1 MKKISSLIILMFLF
15 SSLARA
21 GGFQVALQGQI
32 QGGMGLL
39 GTGFLV
45 GPSTLFYNP
54 GGMSFLSNNYNLSVG
69 MNPLISN
76 VTFQYEEPSLYE
88 TTTDNPVG
96 TPFTFYGTGKINEKI
111 SVGLGVYT
119 PFGSSTVW
127 GDNWRGKYIIQDISL
142 QAIFIQPT
150 VSYKITESLGIG
162 AGFVYARGDVE
173 LHKAL
178 PLTGTDGEDGQA
190 TITGST
196 ANYGFNAGVY
206 FQPSEKLSLGLTY
219 RSKIEM
225 NIDDGDVEF
234 DVPTSLSTYFPENN
248 SYSTSLPLPASINF
262 GLSYQVNEKIKVG
275 ADVNYVFWEDYKS
288 LDFDFEKNTDVLT
301 DLEQP
306 KKYSNGAIYRIGMEY
321 DMNEKINLRTGFYYD
336 SPVANDEYYAP
347 ETPDA
352 VKLGFTGGAS
362 YMAMENLSV
371 DISFIYI
378 TGLER
383 EATYKPENFGG
394 TYKYNA
400 FIPGLGVS
408 YKF

>member
-1 MKKISSLIILMFLF
+1 MKKIPSLILLILIL
-15 SSLARA
+15 SSGIKA

-54 GGMSFLSNNYNLSVG
+54 GGMSFLSSKYNVSLG

-76 VTFQYEEPSLYE
+76 VTFQYKEPSLYE
-88 TTTDNPVG
+88 NTTDNPVG
-96 TPFTFYGTGKINEKI
+96 TPFSFYGTGKLNEKL

-127 GDNWRGKYIIQDISL
+127 GDDWKGRYIIQDISL
-142 QAIFIQPT
+142 STIFIQPT

-162 AGFVYARGDVE
+162 AGFIYARGNVE

-178 PLTGTDGEDGQA
+178 PLSGTDGEDGQA
-190 TITGST
+190 TISGTA
-196 ANYGFNAGVY
+196 ANYGFNAGAY
-206 FQPSEKLSLGLTY
+206 FQPSEKFSLGITY

-225 NIDDGDVEF
+225 AIDDGDAKF
-234 DVPTSLSTYFPENN
+234 DVPSSLSSYFPDNN
-248 SYSTSLPLPASINF
+248 SYSTSLPLPASVNL
-262 GLSYQVNEKIKVG
+262 GLSYQLNEKIRLG
-275 ADVNYVFWEDYKS
+275 ADINYVFWEEYQS
-288 LDFDFEKNTDVLT
+288 LNFDFEKNTDVLT

-306 KKYSNGAIYRIGMEY
+306 KKYSNGAIYRLGVQY
-321 DMNEKINLRTGFYYD
+321 NMNDKLDLRTGFYYD

-347 ETPDA
+347 DTPDA

-362 YMAMENLSV
+362 YNAMENLSI
-371 DISFIYI
+371 DLSFLYI
-378 TGLER
+378 IGLER
-383 EATYKPENFGG
+383 EANYKPENFGG
-394 TYKYNA
+394 KYKYNA
-400 FIPGLGVS
+400 FIPGLGIS

>member
-54 GGMSFLSNNYNLSVG
+54 GGMSFLSNDYNLSVG

-76 VTFQYEEPSLYE
+76 VTFQYAEPSLYE

-127 GDNWRGKYIIQDISL
+127 GDDWRGKYIIQDISL

-150 VSYKITESLGIG
+150 VSYKITETLGIG

-196 ANYGFNAGVY
+196 ANYGFNAGIY
-206 FQPSEKLSLGLTY
+206 FQPSEKISLGLTY

-362 YMAMENLSV
+362 YMAMQNLSV